1 MASALR
7 WNNERIDMVNALL
20 FIIVILLICACL
32 FLSQILWQ
40 NEQYHLENKKKLSA
54 DILDARNER
63 MTSMVHSQFYMNL
76 FWSVIF
82 AVVIFLI
89 LVGLDK
95 FDLINIF
102 N

>member
-1 MASALR
+1 MT
-7 WNNERIDMVNALL
+7 NALL
-20 FIIVILLICACL
+20 FIITILLICACL

-54 DILDARNER
+54 NFLDSRNER

-82 AVVIFLI
+82 AVVIILI
-89 LVGLDK
+89 LAGFDELGLIK
-95 FDLINIF
+95 IF

>member
-1 MASALR
+1 
-7 WNNERIDMVNALL
+7 MVNALL
-20 FIIVILLICACL
+20 FIIIILLICACL

-54 DILDARNER
+54 DILDSRNER

-102 N
+102 S

>member
-1 MASALR
+1 VQR

-20 FIIVILLICACL
+20 FIIVILLICTCL

>member
-1 MASALR
+1 
-7 WNNERIDMVNALL
+7 MVNALL
-20 FIIVILLICACL
+20 FIIIILLICACL

-40 NEQYHLENKKKLSA
+40 NEQYHLENNKKLSA
-54 DILDARNER
+54 NFLDSRNER

-82 AVVIFLI
+82 AVVIILI
-89 LVGLDK
+89 LVG
-95 FDLINIF
+95 FDELGLIKIF

>member
-1 MASALR
+1 
-7 WNNERIDMVNALL
+7 MVNALL
-20 FIIVILLICACL
+20 FIIIILLICGCL

-54 DILDARNER
+54 DILEARNER

>member
-1 MASALR
+1 MT
-7 WNNERIDMVNALL
+7 NALL
-20 FIIVILLICACL
+20 FIITILLICACL

-40 NEQYHLENKKKLSA
+40 NEQYHLENNKKLSA
-54 DILDARNER
+54 NFLDSRNER

-82 AVVIFLI
+82 AVVIILI
-89 LVGLDK
+89 LVG
-95 FDLINIF
+95 FDELGLIKIF

>member
-1 MASALR
+1 
-7 WNNERIDMVNALL
+7 MVNALL
-20 FIIVILLICACL
+20 FIIIILLICVCL

-82 AVVIFLI
+82 AGVIFLI

>member
-1 MASALR
+1 
-7 WNNERIDMVNALL
+7 MVNALL
-20 FIIVILLICACL
+20 FIIIILLICACL

-40 NEQYHLENKKKLSA
+40 NEQYHLENNKKLSA
-54 DILDARNER
+54 DFIDSRNER

>member
-1 MASALR
+1 
-7 WNNERIDMVNALL
+7 MVNALL
-20 FIIVILLICACL
+20 FIIVILLICTCL

-40 NEQYHLENKKKLSA
+40 NEQYHLENNKKLSA
-54 DILDARNER
+54 NFLDSRNER

-82 AVVIFLI
+82 AVVIILI
-89 LVGLDK
+89 LVG
-95 FDLINIF
+95 FDELGLIKIF

>member
-1 MASALR
+1 MT
-7 WNNERIDMVNALL
+7 NALL
-20 FIIVILLICACL
+20 FIITILLICACL

-40 NEQYHLENKKKLSA
+40 NEQYHLENNKKLSA
-54 DILDARNER
+54 NFLDSRNER

-82 AVVIFLI
+82 AVVIILI
-89 LVGLDK
+89 LAGFDELGLIK
-95 FDLINIF
+95 IF

>member
-1 MASALR
+1 MT
-7 WNNERIDMVNALL
+7 NALL
-20 FIIVILLICACL
+20 FIIIILLICACL

-40 NEQYHLENKKKLSA
+40 NEQYHLENKKRLSA
-54 DILDARNER
+54 DIIDARNER

-82 AVVIFLI
+82 AVVIILI
-89 LVGLDK
+89 LVG
-95 FDLINIF
+95 FDELGLIKIF